1 MLRGEAIPAFNAEM
15 GGGVANR
22 VVKNVVLFELQTAVP
37 EIKSIYES
45 CKKSTQERQREQF

>member
-45 CKKSTQERQREQF
+45 CKKSTQERQKEQF